1 MDSDM
6 LSRATSEKQRFY
18 RADVDGMRAVAVLA
32 VVGYHYWGQY
42 IPGGFIGVDIFF
54 VISGYLLSAII
65 VSDVQGRR
73 FTFSGFYERRIRR
86 IFPALFF
93 FLGVATAGACL
104 LLFPRDLLS
113 YGRSMIAA
121 SLSSSNFY
129 FWATTGYFDGAAGEK
144 PLLHTWSL
152 AVEEQFYIFFPIFIV
167 LVHRYVPRYLRAV
180 VTALTVAS
188 LAWSIVD
195 VRIDQSAAFYLPFT
209 RAWELLFG
217 AMLTL
222 RVIPVPHS
230 KMLRESLA
238 ASGCL
243 GIAAS
248 ILLLSASGPFPGEY
262 SLLPCAS
269 AGAIIAAGQ
278 DEATLTGRMLSWKPV
293 AFIGLISYSLYL
305 WHWPLLVFFTR
316 LAPLPMKIRGEHTI
330 LAILSVVIA
339 AISWRFVET
348 PFRTGPRRPGK
359 RTIYVFGAGCVAAFT
374 LCALLLSVARGLP
387 GRFPAE
393 ADSVAS
399 YLNYKESFP
408 SEFEKLFRPGCFLET
423 RERIADYDERSCLG
437 PVEGK
442 RQVLLFGDSHA
453 ADLQYG
459 LESSIP
465 NVHFLQATSAA
476 CRPTLGGGRFPECRR
491 FVAKVLNEYISNRSI
506 SLVALNADWGS
517 EDLPELTKT
526 IEFIH
531 RKGIG
536 VVVFG
541 PRPQYEVSLPRL
553 LAKSVVNGNAGF
565 PSRYRTDKQPL
576 DAAMSRLAKETWRVP
591 YISLMTIL
599 CPTSVCTEYAAPGVP
614 LQFDNGHFTFEG
626 SVYVGREVNARFPGI
641 FESEPEMHG
650 WSQSMSA
657 TRYDRN

>member
-1 MDSDM
+1 
-6 LSRATSEKQRFY
+6 
-18 RADVDGMRAVAVLA
+18 MRAVAVLA
-32 VVGYHYWGQY
+32 VVGYHYWGQH

-65 VSDVQGRR
+65 ISDVQAGR

-86 IFPALFF
+86 IFPALFVL
-93 FLGVATAGACL
+93 LGVATAAGCL
-104 LLFPRDLLS
+104 LLFPKDLLS

-129 FWATTGYFDGAAGEK
+129 FWATTTYFNGTGGEK

-152 AVEEQFYIFFPIFIV
+152 AVEEQFYILFPIFIV
-167 LVHRYVPRYLRAV
+167 LIHRYLPRHLRTV
-180 VTALTVAS
+180 VTGVTIAS

-195 VRIDQSAAFYLPFT
+195 VRIDQGAAFYLPFT

-222 RVIPVPHS
+222 RVIPVPQS
-230 KMLRESLA
+230 RMFRECLA

-243 GIAAS
+243 AIAV
-248 ILLLSASGPFPGEY
+248 SAFFMPHNAPFPGEY
-262 SLLPCAS
+262 SLLPCVG

-278 DEATLTGRMLSWKPV
+278 DEATLTGRVLSWKPV
-293 AFIGLISYSLYL
+293 VFIGLISYSLYL
-305 WHWPLLVFFTR
+305 WHWPLLVIFTR
-316 LAPLPMKIRGEHTI
+316 LAPLSRKIRGEHTI
-330 LAILSVVIA
+330 LAVLSVVIA

-359 RTIYVFGAGCVAAFT
+359 RTIYVFGAACVVAFT
-374 LCALLLSVARGLP
+374 ACATILCIARGLP
-387 GRFPAE
+387 GRFPDK
-393 ADSVAS
+393 ADSIAN
-399 YLNYKESFP
+399 YLDYKESFP
-408 SEFEKLFRPGCFLET
+408 SDFEKLFRPGCFLGVHEGN
-423 RERIADYDERSCLG
+423 RERVADLDERLCLE

-442 RQVLLFGDSHA
+442 SQVLLFGDSHA

-476 CRPTLGGGRFPECRR
+476 CHPTLEGGRSSECRQ
-491 FVAKVLNEYISNRSI
+491 FVAKVFAKYIPSRSV
-506 SLVALNADWGS
+506 SLVALNADWGP
-517 EDLPELTKT
+517 EELPELTKT
-526 IEFIH
+526 IEFLH

-541 PRPQYEVSLPRL
+541 PRPQYEASLPRL
-553 LAKSVVNGNAGF
+553 LARSVVSGDAGF
-565 PSRYRTDKQPL
+565 PSRYLSDTQPPL
-576 DAAMSRLAKETWRVP
+576 DAAMSRLAKETWHVP

-599 CPTSVCTEYAAPGVP
+599 CPKDGCTEYAADGAP
-614 LQFDNGHFTFEG
+614 LQFDYGHLTLQG

-641 FESEPEMHG
+641 FESK
-650 WSQSMSA
+650 
-657 TRYDRN
+657 